1 MLFDNFDD
9 DKFIEDPLTK
19 KKKLH
24 PKYLN
29 GLKEFNELKRLIAN
43 SADKLGKVDINL
55 LSSLTDQVNL
65 RVQMLQIEINADE
78 LDLGKD
84 ENELY
89 LDSLYELALTN
100 PKAVESQLSSEN
112 EAREALE
119 EKING
124 ISSKLT
130 DFKSEVQSNFSMIT

>member
-9 DKFIEDPLTK
+9 DKFIEDPITK

-84 ENELY
+84 
-89 LDSLYELALTN
+89 
-100 PKAVESQLSSEN
+100 
-112 EAREALE
+112 
-119 EKING
+119 
-124 ISSKLT
+124 
-130 DFKSEVQSNFSMIT
+130 

>member
-1 MLFDNFDD
+1 
-9 DKFIEDPLTK
+9 
-19 KKKLH
+19 LH
-24 PKYLN
+24 PKYLR

-89 LDSLYELALTN
+89 MDSLYELALTN
-100 PKAVESQLSSEN
+100 PKAVES
-112 EAREALE
+112 
-119 EKING
+119 
-124 ISSKLT
+124 
-130 DFKSEVQSNFSMIT
+130 